1 MLAHERPD
9 VLPSRPRMCERRGRL
24 RDVEAPAGATAP
36 LECVECG
43 ATERGRAWLA
53 GGARPDDAG
62 FEELEVPLYCAACW
76 AREFGPSDV

>member
-1 MLAHERPD
+1 MLEHDRAD
-9 VLPSRPRMCERRGRL
+9 VLPSRPRRCERCGRL
-24 RDVEAPAGATAP
+24 RDVEAPAASAAP

-43 ATERGRAWLA
+43 ATSSDGRGWRAELA
-53 GGARPDDAG
+53 PDDAG